1 LKLILVLNKLDLEST
16 RQITNDEINEYLKNN
31 KNIDNQK
38 ISLKRGDNLKELI
51 KKINAAVNGA
61 KNQLPVNIIS
71 EALVKNTNSINI
83 KENFHIILIGDSTV
97 GKVYFLESYFKNKF
111 NQNFISTIG
120 IDKEIKFIKLGN
132 DFYKITLWDTTGQDR
147 FKCLPKKYYHNSDGI
162 LLLFDVTNEDTFY
175 NNRKWVKDIK
185 DNLNINSED
194 RQDSEKP
201 LYLIGNNIDLPGRV
215 VSKEKAEEQAKS
227 FGMKYFEV
235 SCKINMNIPEVM
247 ARLIIECHIKKN
259 HKDNCILLNSKS
271 SEREKKSCYGG
282 KKEKKKK

>member
-1 LKLILVLNKLDLEST
+1 M
-16 RQITNDEINEYLKNN
+16 
-31 KNIDNQK
+31 KNINNLDNQK
-38 ISLKRGDNLKELI
+38 ISLKRGENLEELI
-51 KKINAAVNGA
+51 KKINAAVNEA

-71 EALVKNTNSINI
+71 EVLVKNTKSKNI
-83 KENFHIILIGDSTV
+83 EDNFDFILLGDSTV
-97 GKVYFLESYFKNKF
+97 GKEKFLERYFKNE
-111 NQNFISTIG
+111 FITTFLSTIG
-120 IDKEIKFIKLGN
+120 IDKEIKHIKLGN
-132 DFYKITLWDTTGQDR
+132 DYYKITLWDTCGQDR
-147 FKCLPKKYYHNSDGI
+147 FKSLPKKFYQIADGI

-175 NNRKWVKDIK
+175 NNRRWVEEIK

-194 RQDSEKP
+194 RQDSEIP

-215 VSKEKAEEQAKS
+215 VSKEQAEEQAKS

-247 ARLIIECHIKKN
+247 ARMIMECHIKKN

-271 SEREKKSCYGG
+271 SERENKSCYGG